1 MVGPERLD
9 GTAAAVSDPVFQVE
23 HMSLAYPARR
33 GQPAVPI
40 LTDVSFE
47 VGRGA
52 SLTLVGPSGSGKS
65 TLLRCLNRLAEPTGG
80 RVRFHDRDITSLDP
94 LELRRRVALVLQTPI
109 LFEGTVRDNLRMQ
122 PSMAR
127 TELSEARL
135 VHALTEV
142 GLDPGFL
149 DRDGATLSGGEKQRV
164 TISRALLG
172 DPEALL
178 LDEPTAALD
187 PPNAAVVMDTI
198 FGLRQSRA
206 LTIVAAT
213 HQPELI
219 RRLGGCLLYLVDGRM
234 EAYECVDGEGTTAIR
249 DPRVQAFLA
258 GERTPA
264 ATARA

>member
-94 LELRRRVALVLQTPI
+94 LELRRRAALVLQTPV
-109 LFEGTVRDNLRMQ
+109 L
-122 PSMAR
+122 
-127 TELSEARL
+127 
-135 VHALTEV
+135 
-142 GLDPGFL
+142 
-149 DRDGATLSGGEKQRV
+149 
-164 TISRALLG
+164 
-172 DPEALL
+172 
-178 LDEPTAALD
+178 
-187 PPNAAVVMDTI
+187 
-198 FGLRQSRA
+198 
-206 LTIVAAT
+206 
-213 HQPELI
+213 
-219 RRLGGCLLYLVDGRM
+219 
-234 EAYECVDGEGTTAIR
+234 
-249 DPRVQAFLA
+249 
-258 GERTPA
+258 
-264 ATARA
+264 